1 MMCLMLTGAEHTHCV
16 QSFLSSEYLCWLV
29 CYNAVLPFVSDFV
42 GAKLILFHKSTKFI
56 YPSSLKVLYIVLYSA
71 NFKNFDDIAVESM
84 IYCTFIW
91 WFQKFSLFLR
101 KSLLCQTM
109 ELMDIMKQRRETL
122 SLTQQ
127 DLAEMSQVGLATI
140 KDIERGKG
148 NPALSTVKKILDVL
162 GIEIEYRIRQTV

>member
-1 MMCLMLTGAEHTHCV
+1 MA
-16 QSFLSSEYLCWLV
+16 
-29 CYNAVLPFVSDFV
+29 
-42 GAKLILFHKSTKFI
+42 KSTI
-56 YPSSLKVLYIVLYSA
+56 NY
-71 NFKNFDDIAVESM
+71 
-84 IYCTFIW
+84 TFICLSRT
-91 WFQKFSLFLR
+91 FSLFLH

-127 DLAEMSQVGLATI
+127 DLAEMSQVSLATI

-148 NPALSTVKKILDVL
+148 NPALNTIKKILEVL

>member
-1 MMCLMLTGAEHTHCV
+1 M
-16 QSFLSSEYLCWLV
+16 
-29 CYNAVLPFVSDFV
+29 
-42 GAKLILFHKSTKFI
+42 
-56 YPSSLKVLYIVLYSA
+56 
-71 NFKNFDDIAVESM
+71 VESM
-84 IYCTFIW
+84 IYYTFVW
-91 WFQKFSLFLR
+91 RPQKLSLLLQ

-109 ELMDIMKQRRETL
+109 KLMDIMKQRRETL
-122 SLTQQ
+122 ALTQQ

>member
-1 MMCLMLTGAEHTHCV
+1 MLQCCLAICLVLIGRKVNTFSQIHKNKFSHKNKSLIYHTHP
-16 QSFLSSEYLCWLV
+16 
-29 CYNAVLPFVSDFV
+29 ADFKIND
-42 GAKLILFHKSTKFI
+42 GIATK
-56 YPSSLKVLYIVLYSA
+56 
-71 NFKNFDDIAVESM
+71 SM
-84 IYCTFIW
+84 IYYTFIW

-101 KSLLCQTM
+101 ESLLCQTM

-148 NPALSTVKKILDVL
+148 NPALKTVKKILDVL